1 MTHLRASAGRA
12 DRRDGGA
19 RHGRPGALL
28 PESHIR
34 TLLLRTAVLPA
45 LAVAL
50 SGLAAVL
57 LLLGAEDDPGGA
69 VKLGVA
75 LSAAVAL
82 AALCGAVLAARRASR
97 TVLDRVG
104 ALRTTSAR
112 RQTELRGLVD
122 RLRRGELPPVREAQ
136 SRPDRG
142 GDGLDLLADEL
153 HRFHDV
159 AMASVVRASQLSTH
173 AGHEQKVEVFVNLS
187 RRLQSL
193 VHRQIQVLDEL
204 ESGTEDPAL
213 LKGLFHIDHLATR
226 TRRHAENLAVLG
238 GSVSRRQWSTPIPLQ
253 QVLRSA
259 VAEVEQYPRVRLV
272 PPVDGAVHGQN
283 VADIVHLIA
292 ELVENATLFSAPH
305 TPVLLRAG
313 RVAAGLAVEIED
325 RGLGLDPA
333 ERHRMNTVLADPDQ
347 VNLAGLLQDGRI
359 GLYVVA
365 TLARRHGIA
374 VRLQSNIYGGVQAVV
389 VLPTALLG
397 EPPANPAEAV
407 AGGAAAEAVESGA
420 GRTAGSEAAEDD
432 PAGTATAE
440 PSGTVE
446 TETDEAEPVEAEP
459 VEAEVVEEADAE
471 DDARRE
477 ADAVA
482 GRAAEAEPVPVAAE
496 EDVATAAGESH
507 RTGGTPPR
515 DGEPRTPDDETAGA
529 TPAAGHPPLP
539 VRGALDSLPS
549 RRTPHPR
556 VPGNHRTAPSA
567 VAGEPSPPGTS
578 PSEEAA
584 PAPRPGTPLPVR
596 GANGGPRAT
605 PADARPGT
613 QPGAPRVSF
622 ADAGA
627 ILALTRRDGSPVS
640 DPEGPAPGLPKREA
654 QTHMVPQLRRENETL
669 PQARAETPENED
681 ALHTPDL
688 MAAFR
693 QGYDRAFSLHE
704 TVPQQGEPTTRVP
717 AGQAVAE
724 PEPVRADGA
733 GSTRG
738 EGTPADR
745 DPAGHAPVEP
755 PARAD

>member
-57 LLLGAEDDPGGA
+57 LLLGAEDDLGGA
-69 VKLGVA
+69 VRLGVGLCA
-75 LSAAVAL
+75 GVAL
-82 AALCGAVLAARRASR
+82 AALCGAVLAARRATR

-122 RLRRGELPPVREAQ
+122 RLRRGELPPVREAP

-159 AMASVVRASQLSTH
+159 AMASVVRASQLSSH

-397 EPPANPAEAV
+397 EEPATPAQV
-407 AGGAAAEAVESGA
+407 AAG
-420 GRTAGSEAAEDD
+420 GRTAEAIATE
-432 PAGTATAE
+432 PAG
-440 PSGTVE
+440 
-446 TETDEAEPVEAEP
+446 AEP
-459 VEAEVVEEADAE
+459 VEAEVVDEDEDGAGAGAPETEA
-471 DDARRE
+471 
-477 ADAVA
+477 
-482 GRAAEAEPVPVAAE
+482 VPVAE
-496 EDVATAAGESH
+496 EVARVVREDSS
-507 RTGGTPPR
+507 RTGGTPLPGGT
-515 DGEPRTPDDETAGA
+515 DRTPPPGESEPAPA
-529 TPAAGHPPLP
+529 TPGTPATPATPGTPAPDGTPAPPTPDGTRGAPAAPETPTAPRSPDAPDFPSAAGHPPLP
-539 VRGALDSLPS
+539 VRGTIDSLPS

-556 VPGNHRTAPSA
+556 VPDSPRPPAPTPEPAAAETTDEPAVPKPRPTAP
-567 VAGEPSPPGTS
+567 
-578 PSEEAA
+578 
-584 PAPRPGTPLPVR
+584 LPKR
-596 GANGGPRAT
+596 GAPGAPRAT
-605 PADARPGT
+605 PAEARPGT

-627 ILALTRRDGSPVS
+627 ILALTRRDGSPVN

-654 QTHMVPQLRRENETL
+654 QTHMVPQLRRDNDEF
-669 PQARAETPENED
+669 AEVRPEVAGGD
-681 ALHTPDL
+681 DTLHTPDL

-693 QGYDRAFSLHE
+693 QGYDRALSTPEEMPTHE
-704 TVPQQGEPTTRVP
+704 EFADRPP
-717 AGQAVAE
+717 AD
-724 PEPVRADGA
+724 R
-733 GSTRG
+733 
-738 EGTPADR
+738 TPADR
-745 DPAGHAPVEP
+745 TPADNAPAEP

>member
-57 LLLGAEDDPGGA
+57 LLLGAEDDLGGA
-69 VKLGVA
+69 VQLGVA
-75 LSAAVAL
+75 LSAGVAL

-122 RLRRGELPPVREAQ
+122 RLRRGELPPVREAP

-159 AMASVVRASQLSTH
+159 AMASVVRASQLSSH

-272 PPVDGAVHGQN
+272 PPVEGAVLGRN

-389 VLPTALLG
+389 VLPAALLG
-397 EPPANPAEAV
+397 EEPAAPAEV
-407 AGGAAAEAVESGA
+407 GAGG
-420 GRTAGSEAAEDD
+420 D
-432 PAGTATAE
+432 
-440 PSGTVE
+440 
-446 TETDEAEPVEAEP
+446 
-459 VEAEVVEEADAE
+459 
-471 DDARRE
+471 
-477 ADAVA
+477 
-482 GRAAEAEPVPVAAE
+482 AAEAEPLDAE
-496 EDVATAAGESH
+496 VVEDDDSTPEAATAVGAGSSPVGAGESS
-507 RTGGTPPR
+507 RTGETPLPGGADWTPPAGEPEAAR
-515 DGEPRTPDDETAGA
+515 GETPGPGEVPALGEVPASREAPAEPRTPDTS
-529 TPAAGHPPLP
+529 AAGHPPLP

-556 VPGNHRTAPSA
+556 VPESSGTPPAPEPRAPGSPADEPSA
-567 VAGEPSPPGTS
+567 PKPPR
-578 PSEEAA
+578 PAA
-584 PAPRPGTPLPVR
+584 PLPRR
-596 GANGGPRAT
+596 GATGGPRAT
-605 PADARPGT
+605 PAEARPGT

-627 ILALTRRDGSPVS
+627 ILALTRRDGSPVN

-654 QTHMVPQLRRENETL
+654 QTHMVPQLRRDSEEFTGGH
-669 PQARAETPENED
+669 AEVPDGDDT
-681 ALHTPDL
+681 LHTPDL

-693 QGYDRAFSLHE
+693 QGYDRAFSLSE
-704 TVPQQGEPTTRVP
+704 AVP
-717 AGQAVAE
+717 APEGSAE
-724 PEPVRADGA
+724 HTAPEHTAPEHTAPEHTAPEHTAPEHTG
-733 GSTRG
+733 T
-738 EGTPADR
+738 EHTPAER
-745 DPAGHAPVEP
+745 APTEP

>member
-19 RHGRPGALL
+19 RHGRPGSLL

-57 LLLGAEDDPGGA
+57 LLLGAEDDLGGA
-69 VKLGVA
+69 VRLGVG
-75 LSAAVAL
+75 LAAGVAL

-122 RLRRGELPPVREAQ
+122 RLRRGELPPVREAPA
-136 SRPDRG
+136 RPDRG

-159 AMASVVRASQLSTH
+159 AMSSVVRASQLSSH

-238 GSVSRRQWSTPIPLQ
+238 GSVPRRQWSTPIPLQ

-397 EPPANPAEAV
+397 EVPAAPAEV
-407 AGGAAAEAVESGA
+407 GAGAGAAEV
-420 GRTAGSEAAEDD
+420 
-432 PAGTATAE
+432 GT
-440 PSGTVE
+440 
-446 TETDEAEPVEAEP
+446 EPVD
-459 VEAEVVEEADAE
+459 AEVVEDEEPADEAGTGPDAASAPE
-471 DDARRE
+471 DESSRTGETPLPGGTEGTRPPGEPEPAAARGETSAPGSPASRE
-477 ADAVA
+477 APP
-482 GRAAEAEPVPVAAE
+482 EPPAPE
-496 EDVATAAGESH
+496 
-507 RTGGTPPR
+507 PPAS
-515 DGEPRTPDDETAGA
+515 EPPAPGPPS

-539 VRGALDSLPS
+539 VRGAVDSLPS

-556 VPGNHRTAPSA
+556 VP
-567 VAGEPSPPGTS
+567 EKPG
-578 PSEEAA
+578 PA
-584 PAPRPGTPLPVR
+584 PAPEPPAPRDTPDGSPDREPPRPTVPLPKR
-596 GANGGPRAT
+596 GATGVPRAT
-605 PADARPGT
+605 PAEARPGT

-627 ILALTRRDGSPVS
+627 IVALTRRDGSPVN
-640 DPEGPAPGLPKREA
+640 DPEGPAPGLPKRQA
-654 QTHMVPQLRRENETL
+654 QTHMVPQLRRDNGDVTE
-669 PQARAETPENED
+669 ARTDEPDGDDT
-681 ALHTPDL
+681 LHTPDL

-693 QGYDRAFSLHE
+693 QGYDRAQS
-704 TVPQQGEPTTRVP
+704 VPQVVP
-717 AGQAVAE
+717 PHE
-724 PEPVRADGA
+724 EFSERA
-733 GSTRG
+733 
-738 EGTPADR
+738 PA
-745 DPAGHAPVEP
+745 EP

>member
-19 RHGRPGALL
+19 RHGRPGGLL

-57 LLLGAEDDPGGA
+57 LLLGAEDDLGA
-69 VKLGVA
+69 AVQLGVG
-75 LSAAVAL
+75 LSAGVAF

-122 RLRRGELPPVREAQ
+122 RLRRGEVPPVREVP

-159 AMASVVRASQLSTH
+159 AMASVVRASQLSSH

-204 ESGTEDPAL
+204 ESCTEDPAL

-365 TLARRHGIA
+365 TLARRHGIV

-389 VLPTALLG
+389 VLPAALLG
-397 EPPANPAEAV
+397 EEPATPAAV
-407 AGGAAAEAVESGA
+407 VAS
-420 GRTAGSEAAEDD
+420 GRTA
-432 PAGTATAE
+432 
-440 PSGTVE
+440 
-446 TETDEAEPVEAEP
+446 EAEPVAAGAPGAELLGAEP
-459 VEAEVVEEADAE
+459 VEAEVVDEETADEGE
-471 DDARRE
+471 DDATVR
-477 ADAVA
+477 
-482 GRAAEAEPVPVAAE
+482 RAAPDGEGAPPPAETGSVPAEAAPVTE
-496 EDVATAAGESH
+496 EDPSRTGETPLPTAGDPTPPPGATDPAPPPGEPESAP
-507 RTGGTPPR
+507 GGTPDAPASR
-515 DGEPRTPDDETAGA
+515 ETPAAPAAPDAPAPGSRTPDAPPAGSRTSGTSA
-529 TPAAGHPPLP
+529 AAGPPPLP
-539 VRGALDSLPS
+539 VRGALDALPS

-556 VPGNHRTAPSA
+556 VPGNPPSA
-567 VAGEPSPPGTS
+567 PTPEPPAPATSAEKPP
-578 PSEEAA
+578 A
-584 PAPRPGTPLPVR
+584 PKAPRPTAPLPRR
-596 GANGGPRAT
+596 GASGGPRAT
-605 PADARPGT
+605 PAEARPGT

-627 ILALTRRDGSPVS
+627 ILALTRRDGSPVN
-640 DPEGPAPGLPKREA
+640 DPQGPAPGLPKREA
-654 QTHMVPQLRRENETL
+654 QTHMVPQLRRGNTDSAEG
-669 PQARAETPENED
+669 RAETTGGD
-681 ALHTPDL
+681 DTLHTPDL

-693 QGYDRAFSLHE
+693 QGYDRALSTTE
-704 TVPQQGEPTTRVP
+704 GAPPYEDGEEF
-717 AGQAVAE
+717 AE
-724 PEPVRADGA
+724 PA
-733 GSTRG
+733 
-738 EGTPADR
+738 PA
-745 DPAGHAPVEP
+745 EP